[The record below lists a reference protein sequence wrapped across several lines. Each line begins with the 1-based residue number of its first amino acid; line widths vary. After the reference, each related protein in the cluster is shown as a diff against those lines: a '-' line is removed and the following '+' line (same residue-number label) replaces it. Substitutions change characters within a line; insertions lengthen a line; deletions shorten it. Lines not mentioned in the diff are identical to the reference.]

1 MAVLAGIDEAG
12 YGPVLGPLVATVTVF
27 NVPNDLVNNN
37 LWAVLSS
44 SISPGPAKRSGRIA
58 VADSKKIFSRAAGL
72 THLERTAL
80 TFLHLLGRPATTLP
94 NLLRSLRADC
104 RKHMNDYPWYR
115 QQSIDLPFA
124 ADPADLGTCLNA
136 LRLDTKR
143 NGIAFLGVSCQAL
156 LVGEYNELVDKMRNK
171 AAVLSNLTGKLLAE
185 LVRLYADKGL
195 VIFIDKQGGRMR
207 YRPWLQRSFASWKL
221 QILREDQQASIYE
234 MTRGRLT
241 WHVHFEA
248 KAESKHLPVA
258 LASIY
263 AKYVRELFMELLNRY
278 WAKQVPGVK
287 PTAGYYSDGR
297 RFLSDIDQHCKRL
310 KTPMG
315 KLIRVR

>member
-12 YGPVLGPLVATVTVF
+12 YGPLLGPLLATVTVF
-27 NVPNDLVNNN
+27 DVPNSVSNNS
-37 LWAVLSS
+37 LWPILSS

-58 VADSKKIFSRAAGL
+58 VADSKKLFSRAGGL
-72 THLERTAL
+72 IHLERTAL
-80 TFLHLLGRPATTLP
+80 TFLNLLGRSTNTLP
-94 NLLRSLRADC
+94 NLLCSLRADC
-104 RKHMNDYPWYR
+104 LEHMNDYPWYR
-115 QQSIDLPFA
+115 QQSIDLPLA
-124 ADPADLGTCLNA
+124 ADPTDLGICVNA

-143 NGIAFLGVSCQAL
+143 NGIGFLGARCQAL
-156 LVGEYNELVDKMRNK
+156 LVGQYNELVDKTRNK
-171 AAVLSNLTGKLLAE
+171 AAVLSNLTGKFLAD
-185 LVRLYADKGL
+185 LVRLYAGKGL
-195 VIFIDKQGGRMR
+195 VIFIDKQGGRMH
-207 YRPWLQRSFASWKL
+207 YRPWLQRSFSSWKL

-234 MTRGRLT
+234 MTSGRLT

-297 RFLSDIDQHCKRL
+297 RFLSDIEQHCKRL